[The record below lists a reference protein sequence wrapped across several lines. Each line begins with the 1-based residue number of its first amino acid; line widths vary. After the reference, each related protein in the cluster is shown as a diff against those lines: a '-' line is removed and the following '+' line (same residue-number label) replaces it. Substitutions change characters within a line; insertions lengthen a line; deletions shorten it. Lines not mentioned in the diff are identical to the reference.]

1 MVVDGLVRESEYF
14 DSVTLMMLAR
24 QFNLPDKGLEV
35 ALVMAT
41 KENLAIL
48 ERASMLIDKFSGRG
62 DSDLLIVVMGKT
74 DKMVATTLEKISLA
88 LDQKRKTSGAV
99 GGGLEYQPKSL
110 ESGLSVMPAANLLL
124 ISVAGRY
131 AVMEAYDALAHGLNV
146 MLFSDNISI
155 ADEIKLKQEAKKR
168 NLYLM
173 GPDCGTAIIG
183 GVPLAFANQVSSG
196 SVGIVAA
203 SGTGLQEVSSLIS
216 NGGGGISHAIGTGG
230 RDLKVE
236 VGGITFL
243 QGLQELIDDPQT
255 KVIVL
260 ISKPAASEVL
270 AKVVKLLEPSLKPVV
285 ALFQGADLNALPF
298 NSDGCVQIA
307 SDLEDCAKLA
317 LAALDLTDGELF
329 SEDKFDPA
337 PMVEKMS
344 CDQKYLRALFSGGT
358 FCSESQ
364 LLIGKDLAPLFSN
377 TPVGAS
383 STISDP
389 WQSTQHIL
397 LDLGD
402 DQFTD
407 GRPHPMID
415 FSIRNQRIIDEACDP
430 QTAVVLL
437 DLVLGYGANP
447 DPLSELLPVINQA
460 QQAAKKVGSY
470 LAIICSVTGTDQD
483 PQKRQQV
490 VAALI
495 AAGVVVAP
503 SNARATL
510 QAAAIITMLNKREG
524 GE

>member
-1 MVVDGLVRESEYF
+1 MKN
-14 DSVTLMMLAR
+14 TI
-24 QFNLPDKGLEV
+24 
-35 ALVMAT
+35 T
-41 KENLAIL
+41 KEKLDKYFSITKEAL
-48 ERASMLIDKFSGRG
+48 EM
-62 DSDLLIVVMGKT
+62 
-74 DKMVATTLEKISLA
+74 
-88 LDQKRKTSGAV
+88 
-99 GGGLEYQPKSL
+99 
-110 ESGLSVMPAANLLL
+110 
-124 ISVAGRY
+124 
-131 AVMEAYDALAHGLNV
+131 
-146 MLFSDNISI
+146 
-155 ADEIKLKQEAKKR
+155 AK
-168 NLYLM
+168 
-173 GPDCGTAIIG
+173 
-183 GVPLAFANQVSSG
+183 
-196 SVGIVAA
+196 
-203 SGTGLQEVSSLIS
+203 
-216 NGGGGISHAIGTGG
+216 
-230 RDLKVE
+230 
-236 VGGITFL
+236 
-243 QGLQELIDDPQT
+243 
-255 KVIVL
+255 
-260 ISKPAASEVL
+260 
-270 AKVVKLLEPSLKPVV
+270 
-285 ALFQGADLNALPF
+285 
-298 NSDGCVQIA
+298 
-307 SDLEDCAKLA
+307 
-317 LAALDLTDGELF
+317 
-329 SEDKFDPA
+329 DKFDPA